1 MIRLKR
7 AYDPPS
13 DDDGERYLVDRL
25 WPRGVRKDD
34 LQIDGWLK
42 DAAPSADLRKW
53 FGHDPEK
60 WPEVRERYR
69 RELEERPEAWQP
81 LLDAARRG
89 TVTLVYAARDVEH
102 NNAVVLRE
110 VLEERLAGT

>member
-7 AYDPPS
+7 AYDPPA

-34 LQIDGWLK
+34 LRLTAWLK
-42 DAAPSADLRKW
+42 DAAPSADLRRW
-53 FGHDPEK
+53 FGHDPAK

-69 RELEERPEAWQP
+69 RELEDHPGVWQP

-89 TVTLVYAARDVEH
+89 TVTLVYAARDPEH

-110 VLEERLAGT
+110 VLEERLGEE